1 MVSFERKPI
10 SNKEAA
16 ELELNS
22 SDGLILRGVEKG
34 SPAEASGLK
43 KKDIIVEFNHK
54 PIDNFV
60 IFRRKLLALAPGQT
74 IHLKIF
80 REGKTFEVTSILIK
94 KPTETEKDEEIFNE
108 DDPSS

>member
-43 KKDIIVEFNHK
+43 KNDIIVEFNHN

-80 REGKTFEVTSILIK
+80 RERKTFEVTSILIK
-94 KPTETEKDEEIFNE
+94 KPTETEKDEAIFNE